1 MLDSLPRRLL
11 PVVGGT
17 LLGLGAATLA
27 WRVDVRQRG
36 HRTRALHR
44 TLVETLLNV
53 LSAGDA
59 ITARH
64 SRRVADLCDVPAV
77 ALRISRGEHATL
89 RVASLLHDMGKV
101 DDRYFDILHSR
112 KPLTP
117 EQREEIEE
125 HPHQSAHILEPLEKF
140 HPGITEIVSS
150 HHESWNGEGYP
161 RGLRGEEIPL
171 GARIIAVADV
181 FDALTQR
188 RAYRDPL
195 SLEEVLDILR
205 EGAGAHFDPGIVRL
219 VESPVVWER
228 WRRIALHGRAEEEAA
243 RTTPATGE
251 V

>member
-1 MLDSLPRRLL
+1 MPDSLPRRLL
-11 PVVGGT
+11 PFLGGT

-44 TLVETLLNV
+44 TLVESLLNV

-59 ITARH
+59 TTARH
-64 SRRVADLCDVPAV
+64 SRRVADLCDVLAA
-77 ALRISRGEHATL
+77 ALRIPRGEHATL
-89 RVASLLHDMGKV
+89 RIASLLHDMGKV

-112 KPLTP
+112 NPLTP
-117 EQREEIEE
+117 EQREEIQA

-140 HPGITEIVSS
+140 HPGITAIVSS

-171 GARIIAVADV
+171 CARIITVADV
-181 FDALTQR
+181 FDALVQP
-188 RAYRDPL
+188 RAYRGPL
-195 SLEEVLDILR
+195 PLEEALGTLR
-205 EGAGAHFDPGIVRL
+205 DGAGTHFDPEIVRL
-219 VESPVVWER
+219 VEKPAVWER

-243 RTTPATGE
+243 RTTPATGAA
-251 V
+251 